1 MYGLRAVRGVI
12 GVRCPELRGI
22 RLTAS
27 RRFVMNGIFNRSF
40 FSVRF
45 SEGPL

>member
-1 MYGLRAVRGVI
+1 MYELRAVRGVI

-27 RRFVMNGIFNRSF
+27 RRFVISNRSF

-45 SEGPL
+45 SQGPL